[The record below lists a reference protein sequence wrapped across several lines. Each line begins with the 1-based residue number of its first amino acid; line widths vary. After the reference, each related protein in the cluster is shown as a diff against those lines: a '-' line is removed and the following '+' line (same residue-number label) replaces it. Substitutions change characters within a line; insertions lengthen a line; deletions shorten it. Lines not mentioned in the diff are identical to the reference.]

1 MSSAPGDIW
10 MASIPVIGAVFCTFG
25 GALVGYWLENRRK
38 DWRSLKRERT
48 RYLGEL
54 IKMREIEDIYLEFL
68 SQAGEKTNRSYK
80 LKVYAA
86 AEERGIGKPVE
97 GRARLKKRFA
107 VVGE

>member
-1 MSSAPGDIW
+1 MGIVYWERRDEFRLWGYFDGEHS
-10 MASIPVIGAVFCTFG
+10 
-25 GALVGYWLENRRK
+25 GYWLENRRK

-54 IKMREIEDIYLEFL
+54 IKMREIEDICFEFL
-68 SQAGEKTNRSYK
+68 AQAGERTNRSYK

-97 GRARLKKRFA
+97 GIARLKKRFA
-107 VVGE
+107 AVGE